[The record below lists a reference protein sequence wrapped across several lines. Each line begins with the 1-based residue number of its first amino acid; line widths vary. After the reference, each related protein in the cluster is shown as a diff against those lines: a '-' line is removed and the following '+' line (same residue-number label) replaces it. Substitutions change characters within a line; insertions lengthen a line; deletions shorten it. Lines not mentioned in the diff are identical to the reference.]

1 MLEKPHKIHNADET
15 GFTIGSKTGV
25 VVGPTR
31 QKYTDDVPHL
41 SDGSTKQRMPVMY
54 CDSAE
59 IVVLP
64 PFYVHPA
71 PKPIAYG
78 PL

>member
-25 VVGPTR
+25 DVGPTR
-31 QKYTDDVPHL
+31 QRCTDLIPHL
-41 SDGSTKQRMPVMY
+41 SDGSTKQLMPVIY
-54 CDSAE
+54 YDSAE
-59 IVVLP
+59 RVVLP
-64 PFYVHPA
+64 PHPA